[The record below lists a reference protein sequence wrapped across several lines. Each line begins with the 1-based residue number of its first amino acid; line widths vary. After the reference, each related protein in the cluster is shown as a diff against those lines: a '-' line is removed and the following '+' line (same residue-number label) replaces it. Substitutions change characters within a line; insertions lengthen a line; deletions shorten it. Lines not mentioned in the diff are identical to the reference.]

1 MKRHKKLAFKT
12 FKYYQSW
19 DHKLSGPRWKIRWLI
34 RSSMPMHIP
43 TIHRGSD
50 LWDKS
55 TLASRPPLWQ
65 NKTIIS
71 VRMKNFVDLVPIT
84 TISGLDQEY
93 LWLIHHVFIV
103 SFLHRLIYTRVR
115 QLPCSSRILQCN
127 VNSFGWTSQSCCK
140 GEILRLWRQGGYS
153 AGNEETWCSLVLR
166 SQGFADAIRWKGDLA
181 SL

>member
-19 DHKLSGPRWKIRWLI
+19 DHKLSGPCWKIRWLI

-115 QLPCSSRILQCN
+115 STTSLLFKNPAMQRQQLWLNESVLLQRRDTTP
-127 VNSFGWTSQSCCK
+127 VTS
-140 GEILRLWRQGGYS
+140 GRL
-153 AGNEETWCSLVLR
+153 
-166 SQGFADAIRWKGDLA
+166 
-181 SL
+181 